1 MRIDENIP
9 AVNLDDFARRFQMRP
24 GSLMWLLGAGASAS
38 AGIPTAGEMLWE
50 FKQALYVSQKK
61 VSLNSVEDLTNP
73 AIRSLIQNYISSSS
87 SFPAEG
93 APDEYAAIFESAWP
107 NEGDRRTY
115 IESKTRGA
123 KPSFGHIA
131 LATLLKAGHTRM
143 VWTTN
148 FDDLVDDAC
157 AKVFGTTSALT
168 TVGLQAPELAR
179 ETIAG
184 QRWPAQVKLHGDF
197 RFRSLKNTP
206 AELRHQDAQ
215 LRQVLIEACQSS
227 GLVVAGYSGRDDSVM
242 AALLEA
248 VERSSSFPGGLFWL
262 HRGDYPPLPSVQN
275 LLRRATELGID
286 GGVVAIENFDETARD
301 LLHLLPKV
309 DRTVLDALAAE
320 RPRWTAA
327 PPPAGKTSWPVIRL
341 NACLSR

>member
-1 MRIDENIP
+1 
-9 AVNLDDFARRFQMRP
+9 
-24 GSLMWLLGAGASAS
+24 MWLLGAGASAS
-38 AGIPTAGEMLWE
+38 SGIPTAGEMLWE

-61 VSLNSVEDLTNP
+61 VSLKSVEDLTNP
-73 AIRSLIQNYISSSS
+73 AIRSRIRNYVSSSS

-93 APDEYAAIFESAWP
+93 APDEYAVIFEAAWP

-123 KPSFGHIA
+123 KPAFGHIA

-168 TVGLQAPELAR
+168 TVGLQAPALAR
-179 ETIAG
+179 ETIAS
-184 QRWPAQVKLHGDF
+184 QRWPVQVKLHGDF

-215 LRQVLIEACQSS
+215 LRRALIEACQSS
-227 GLVVAGYSGRDDSVM
+227 GLVVTGYSGRDDSVM

-248 VERSSSFPGGLFWL
+248 VGRSSSFPGGLFWL
-262 HRGDYPPLPSVQN
+262 HKGDYPPLLAVQN
-275 LLRRATELGID
+275 LLRRASELGID
-286 GGVVAIENFDETARD
+286 GGLVTIENFDEAARD
-301 LLHLLPKV
+301 LLHLIPDI

-320 RPRWTAA
+320 RPRWDGSASTGRQNIVARH
-327 PPPAGKTSWPVIRL
+327 TT
-341 NACLSR
+341 